1 MKRIISLI
9 LVAALCFG
17 FSLNAYAVTPD
28 ASLYA
33 NIYGDG
39 MLFAQNKQAVFA
51 GVAKPGALITAELY
65 SENGELLSEGSSAA
79 GSDGSF
85 EVSFLAP
92 SGGYEE
98 YTVILKADSYEFS
111 RLKNVVFGELWLAS
125 GQSNMQYPL
134 AQSRVGRE
142 MFANQEKLSKWLRV
156 LLVPSY
162 PGNTTGPEFT
172 YSKPQ
177 KDIVGAEWVTG
188 ENSFVYNMS
197 AVAYFFAKEL
207 MEELDMPVGIL
218 NAPLGGSA
226 IASWLSRDAI
236 DGDAA
241 VKNHLVS
248 DEAYIKLS
256 DWADSKQNIYVDMTA
271 NYNHKIEALGNFRPS
286 GMIWYQGES
295 DVGNS
300 AEFYSD
306 AFDLMQRSYSE
317 HFGFKN
323 GLMPIIYTQLASF
336 LYGEDTFIIPDRNLD
351 FTEIQKAS
359 PESRAMVTI
368 YDVPLTYIPEAGA
381 IHPECKKE
389 IGERMAF
396 AAEGLVYGGKNS
408 YSAATVK
415 ETVISDGAVFV
426 TFENTGDG
434 LVCPDGE
441 LFGFAVCGENGV
453 YVQAQAEI
461 VSPDTVKIISE
472 SVSPPCSAS
481 YAYSVNNIRSNLYAS
496 ADGKPSLPVSQF
508 ITDPSI
514 GTHYWI
520 DKQWTDC
527 DDEKIWHLSLS
538 GDEYIGFYDAWTAD
552 KAEVSFSDGAV
563 NIKSSSNCFTA
574 APVMKYGDGQVFH
587 DIDTNYSDYGK
598 MSFCLRNNGESDIRL
613 SKVKFILNSL
623 LWYAPE
629 VEGTKDVEAVI
640 PADGQWHLVS
650 LDLNSLYLYG
660 NEGGVSRPC
669 SRLCKVNNISFEFS
683 GSGEND
689 ISIDR
694 ICFAPSQ
701 GDSDLRFDADI
712 SNADTLFEKI
722 SAFFVSLIGEML
734 AVFNKA
740 LGHSCI

>member
-1 MKRIISLI
+1 MKKIILLI
-9 LVAALCFG
+9 LVAVMCFG
-17 FSLNAYAVTPD
+17 FTLNTHAATPK

-39 MLFAQNKQAVFA
+39 MLFEQNKQAVFA
-51 GVAKPGALITAELY
+51 GVANAGSVITAELY
-65 SENGELLSEGSSAA
+65 SEDGALCAEGSAVADSY
-79 GSDGSF
+79 GNF

-98 YTVILKADSYEFS
+98 YTVVLKTDSYEFS
-111 RLKNVVFGELWLAS
+111 RLKNVVFGELWLSS

-134 AQSRVGRE
+134 AQSRTGRE

-156 LLVPSY
+156 LLVPAY
-162 PGNTTGPEFT
+162 PGNTVSPEFT
-172 YSKPQ
+172 YAEPQ
-177 KDIVGAEWVTG
+177 KDIVGAVWVTG
-188 ENSFVYNMS
+188 ENISVYNMS

-218 NAPLGGSA
+218 NASLGGSA

-241 VKNHLVS
+241 VKNDFVS
-248 DEAYIKLS
+248 DGSYIELS
-256 DWADSKQNIYVDMTA
+256 DWVDDKQNVYVDMTA
-271 NYNHKIEALGNFRPS
+271 NYNHKIEALGNFSPS

-295 DVGNS
+295 DVGKS
-300 AEFYSD
+300 AEFYAG
-306 AFDLMQRSYSE
+306 AFDLMQRSYSKL
-317 HFGFKN
+317 FGYEN

-336 LYGEDTFIIPDRNLD
+336 LYGDNTFVIPDRNLD
-351 FTEIQKAS
+351 FTEIQQAS
-359 PESRAMVTI
+359 PETRAMVTI

-381 IHPECKKE
+381 IHPECKEE

-461 VSPDTVKIISE
+461 VSPDTVKIRSE
-472 SVSPPCSAS
+472 SVAAPRSAS
-481 YAYSVNNIRSNLYAS
+481 YAYSVSNIRSNLYAS
-496 ADGKPSLPVSQF
+496 ADGKPSLPVSLF

-520 DKQWTDC
+520 DKQWADC
-527 DDEKIWHLSLS
+527 NDEKIWHIAS
-538 GDEYIGFYDAWTAD
+538 GSDEHIGFHDAWTAD
-552 KAEVSFSDGAV
+552 GAEVSFSDGAL
-563 NIKSSSNCFTA
+563 NIKSSSNSFMA
-574 APVMKYGDGQVFH
+574 APVMRYGDDQLFH
-587 DIDTNYSDYGK
+587 DIDTDYSDYGK
-598 MSFCLRNNGESDIRL
+598 MSFYLRNNGKSDITL
-613 SKVKFILNSL
+613 SRVKFIVNSL
-623 LWYAPE
+623 RWYAPE

-640 PADGQWHLVS
+640 PADGEWHLVS
-650 LDLNSLYLYG
+650 VDLNSLYLYG
-660 NEGGVSRPC
+660 NEGGASRPC
-669 SRLCKVNNISFEFS
+669 GRLCKVNDVRFEFL
-683 GSGEND
+683 GSGESN

-694 ICFAPSQ
+694 IRFAPSE
-701 GDSDLRFDADI
+701 GNDDLRFDADI

-722 SAFFVSLIGEML
+722 TAFFVSIIGAIL
-734 AVFNKA
+734 SVFE
-740 LGHSCI
+740 